1 MVTSARFAVK
11 NWKGRTMPDWAK
23 ILLDLRAIF
32 GSVRQIGRLINHHN
46 MDYLTKMTRGEVIE
60 PRYSTGVALIELYQ
74 KHVREEVPIIG
85 AMQQRSLI
93 K

>member
-1 MVTSARFAVK
+1 
-11 NWKGRTMPDWAK
+11 MPDWAK
-23 ILLDLRAIF
+23 ILLDLKTIF
-32 GSVRQIGRLINHHN
+32 GSVRQVARLIHYRNP
-46 MDYLTKMTRGEVIE
+46 DYLTKMTRCEVEE
-60 PRYSTGVALIELYQ
+60 PKYSVGVALIELYQ